1 MNHPSSRTPILDS
14 ENFDYWK
21 SRIKAIV
28 RSVDEEI
35 WNSCIGG
42 YSHPTKK
49 GEEKQVPKL
58 TAELSREGKAA
69 LQANNRALDILFSAV
84 DVNEHRKIANCEI
97 AKEAWDILV
106 TCHEGTDVVKQS
118 KLQRLTTEFEIVT
131 MLEGKHKLNE
141 KSVEEVVG
149 ILQTYEADM
158 LQPESLNSKVK
169 PSAKS
174 IAFASSQSE
183 SRESDCDDEYDLE
196 AMDIFTKNFKQLFKK
211 KVTDSDG
218 NKKFGNRRKNESSSA
233 KEKKGIKSTPA
244 GPKCYECQG
253 YGHVAHE
260 CINKLKKKT
269 NFKANITWDD
279 DSESDNSEEEQ
290 VDRTNFMAFGA
301 SLKSNLSN
309 HESSDDSENEGSD
322 EEFSFDE
329 LKQSYNMLFKE
340 SIKINE
346 SNLKMAENYNNS
358 NKELVI
364 AKKQVEELQVS
375 LSSVTS
381 EKEKLSKEVENLRE
395 KNKVLTDLNAASEDK
410 IESLNIEIDNAN
422 ILFERL
428 NTGSKKLDKI
438 LDVQRPTSD
447 KTGLG
452 FYEASSLK
460 IVRGKPNEVESN
472 KVMPKPHSIDTT
484 KNVIGKTHDIKKDS
498 FTNFIPT
505 CHYCQIKGHIKPK
518 CFQLHGYPQGFRHYK
533 NATMVGSIGNV
544 MSSLVKNKNVK
555 SLWLKPL
562 SENQKNF
569 GKIQTRQIWV
579 KKCDLDCFVAHTTF
593 KAKNSHIWNRN
604 SDCSHFMPS
613 NKIGW
618 GMSH

>member
-1 MNHPSSRTPILDS
+1 
-14 ENFDYWK
+14 
-21 SRIKAIV
+21 
-28 RSVDEEI
+28 
-35 WNSCIGG
+35 
-42 YSHPTKK
+42 
-49 GEEKQVPKL
+49 
-58 TAELSREGKAA
+58 
-69 LQANNRALDILFSAV
+69 
-84 DVNEHRKIANCEI
+84 
-97 AKEAWDILV
+97 
-106 TCHEGTDVVKQS
+106 
-118 KLQRLTTEFEIVT
+118 
-131 MLEGKHKLNE
+131 
-141 KSVEEVVG
+141 
-149 ILQTYEADM
+149 
-158 LQPESLNSKVK
+158 
-169 PSAKS
+169 
-174 IAFASSQSE
+174 
-183 SRESDCDDEYDLE
+183 
-196 AMDIFTKNFKQLFKK
+196 
-211 KVTDSDG
+211 
-218 NKKFGNRRKNESSSA
+218 
-233 KEKKGIKSTPA
+233 
-244 GPKCYECQG
+244 
-253 YGHVAHE
+253 
-260 CINKLKKKT
+260 
-269 NFKANITWDD
+269 
-279 DSESDNSEEEQ
+279 
-290 VDRTNFMAFGA
+290 MAFGA
-301 SLKSNLSN
+301 SLKSNLSD

-358 NKELVI
+358 NKELVT

-395 KNKVLTDLNAASEDK
+395 KNKALTDLNAASEDK

-452 FYEASSLK
+452 FYEASSSK
-460 IVRGKPNEVESN
+460 TVRGKPNEVESN
-472 KVMPKPHSIDTT
+472 KVTTKPHSIDTT

-518 CFQLHGYPQGFRHYK
+518 CFQLHGYPQGFQHYK

-569 GKIQTRQIWV
+569 GKIQTRQIWI

-604 SDCSHFMPS
+604 SDCSHFMLS

-618 GMSH
+618 GMSP

>member
-1 MNHPSSRTPILDS
+1 MQEDETFNEFYSKLI
-14 ENFDYWK
+14 
-21 SRIKAIV
+21 AIV
-28 RSVDEEI
+28 
-35 WNSCIGG
+35 NSCETLGEPIPPFRVIKKILR
-42 YSHPTKK
+42 SLPERFKTK
-49 GEEKQVPKL
+49 
-58 TAELSREGKAA
+58 
-69 LQANNRALDILFSAV
+69 
-84 DVNEHRKIANCEI
+84 
-97 AKEAWDILV
+97 V
-106 TCHEGTDVVKQS
+106 T
-118 KLQRLTTEFEIVT
+118 I
-131 MLEGKHKLNE
+131 LEGKRKLNE

-183 SRESDCDDEYDLE
+183 SRESDCD
-196 AMDIFTKNFKQLFKK
+196 
-211 KVTDSDG
+211 G
-218 NKKFGNRRKNESSSA
+218 KNESSSA

-279 DSESDNSEEEQ
+279 DSESNNSEEEQ

-301 SLKSNLSN
+301 SLKSNLSD

-358 NKELVI
+358 NKELVT

-395 KNKVLTDLNAASEDK
+395 KNKALTDLNAASEDK

-452 FYEASSLK
+452 FYEASSSK
-460 IVRGKPNEVESN
+460 TVRGKPNEVESN
-472 KVMPKPHSIDTT
+472 KVTTKPHSIDTT

-518 CFQLHGYPQGFRHYK
+518 CFQLHGYPQGFQHYK

-569 GKIQTRQIWV
+569 GKIQTRQIWI

-604 SDCSHFMPS
+604 SDCSHFMLS

-618 GMSH
+618 GMSP

>member
-1 MNHPSSRTPILDS
+1 MQEDETFNEFYSKLI
-14 ENFDYWK
+14 
-21 SRIKAIV
+21 AIV
-28 RSVDEEI
+28 
-35 WNSCIGG
+35 NSCETLGEPIPPFRVIKKILR
-42 YSHPTKK
+42 SLPERFKTK
-49 GEEKQVPKL
+49 
-58 TAELSREGKAA
+58 
-69 LQANNRALDILFSAV
+69 
-84 DVNEHRKIANCEI
+84 
-97 AKEAWDILV
+97 
-106 TCHEGTDVVKQS
+106 
-118 KLQRLTTEFEIVT
+118 VT
-131 MLEGKHKLNE
+131 MLEGKRKLNE

-196 AMDIFTKNFKQLFKK
+196 AMDIFTKNFKQFFKK

-218 NKKFGNRRKNESSSA
+218 NKKFGNRGKNESSSA

-301 SLKSNLSN
+301 SLKSNLSD

-358 NKELVI
+358 NKELVT

-395 KNKVLTDLNAASEDK
+395 KNKVLTNLNAASEDK

-452 FYEASSLK
+452 FYEASSSK

-472 KVMPKPHSIDTT
+472 KVTPKPHSIDTT
-484 KNVIGKTHDIKKDS
+484 KNVMGKTHDIKKDS

>member
-1 MNHPSSRTPILDS
+1 M
-14 ENFDYWK
+14 
-21 SRIKAIV
+21 

-49 GEEKQVPKL
+49 VEEKQVPKI
-58 TAELSREGKAA
+58 TAELSREEKAA

-84 DVNEHRKIANCEI
+84 D
-97 AKEAWDILV
+97 
-106 TCHEGTDVVKQS
+106 DVVKQS
-118 KLQRLTTEFEIVT
+118 KLQRLTTEFEIIRMQEDETFNEFYSKLIAIVNSCETLGEPIPPFRVIKKILRSLPERFKTKVT
-131 MLEGKHKLNE
+131 MLEGKRKLNE

-183 SRESDCDDEYDLE
+183 SRESDCD
-196 AMDIFTKNFKQLFKK
+196 
-211 KVTDSDG
+211 G
-218 NKKFGNRRKNESSSA
+218 KNESSSA

-290 VDRTNFMAFGA
+290 VDCTNFMAFGA
-301 SLKSNLSN
+301 SLKSNLSD

-358 NKELVI
+358 NKELVT

-452 FYEASSLK
+452 FYEASSSK

-472 KVMPKPHSIDTT
+472 KVTPKPHSIDTT

-518 CFQLHGYPQGFRHYK
+518 CFQLHGYLQGFRHYK

>member
-1 MNHPSSRTPILDS
+1 
-14 ENFDYWK
+14 
-21 SRIKAIV
+21 
-28 RSVDEEI
+28 
-35 WNSCIGG
+35 
-42 YSHPTKK
+42 
-49 GEEKQVPKL
+49 
-58 TAELSREGKAA
+58 
-69 LQANNRALDILFSAV
+69 
-84 DVNEHRKIANCEI
+84 
-97 AKEAWDILV
+97 
-106 TCHEGTDVVKQS
+106 
-118 KLQRLTTEFEIVT
+118 
-131 MLEGKHKLNE
+131 
-141 KSVEEVVG
+141 
-149 ILQTYEADM
+149 
-158 LQPESLNSKVK
+158 
-169 PSAKS
+169 
-174 IAFASSQSE
+174 
-183 SRESDCDDEYDLE
+183 
-196 AMDIFTKNFKQLFKK
+196 
-211 KVTDSDG
+211 
-218 NKKFGNRRKNESSSA
+218 
-233 KEKKGIKSTPA
+233 
-244 GPKCYECQG
+244 
-253 YGHVAHE
+253 
-260 CINKLKKKT
+260 
-269 NFKANITWDD
+269 
-279 DSESDNSEEEQ
+279 
-290 VDRTNFMAFGA
+290 MAFGA
-301 SLKSNLSN
+301 SLKSNLSD

-358 NKELVI
+358 NKELVT

-452 FYEASSLK
+452 FYEASSSK

-472 KVMPKPHSIDTT
+472 KVTPKPHSIDTT

-518 CFQLHGYPQGFRHYK
+518 CFQLHGYLQGFRHYK

>member
-1 MNHPSSRTPILDS
+1 
-14 ENFDYWK
+14 
-21 SRIKAIV
+21 
-28 RSVDEEI
+28 
-35 WNSCIGG
+35 
-42 YSHPTKK
+42 
-49 GEEKQVPKL
+49 
-58 TAELSREGKAA
+58 
-69 LQANNRALDILFSAV
+69 
-84 DVNEHRKIANCEI
+84 
-97 AKEAWDILV
+97 
-106 TCHEGTDVVKQS
+106 
-118 KLQRLTTEFEIVT
+118 
-131 MLEGKHKLNE
+131 
-141 KSVEEVVG
+141 
-149 ILQTYEADM
+149 
-158 LQPESLNSKVK
+158 
-169 PSAKS
+169 
-174 IAFASSQSE
+174 
-183 SRESDCDDEYDLE
+183 
-196 AMDIFTKNFKQLFKK
+196 
-211 KVTDSDG
+211 
-218 NKKFGNRRKNESSSA
+218 
-233 KEKKGIKSTPA
+233 
-244 GPKCYECQG
+244 
-253 YGHVAHE
+253 
-260 CINKLKKKT
+260 
-269 NFKANITWDD
+269 
-279 DSESDNSEEEQ
+279 
-290 VDRTNFMAFGA
+290 MAFGA
-301 SLKSNLSN
+301 SLKSNLSD

-358 NKELVI
+358 NKELVT

-447 KTGLG
+447 KTRLG
-452 FYEASSLK
+452 FYEASSSK

-472 KVMPKPHSIDTT
+472 KVTPKPHSIDTT

-505 CHYCQIKGHIKPK
+505 CHYCQIFKGHIKPK

-533 NATMVGSIGNV
+533 NATMVGIIGNV

-613 NKIGW
+613 NKVGW
-618 GMSH
+618 GMSP

>member
-14 ENFDYWK
+14 ENFEYWK
-21 SRIKAIV
+21 SRIKAIM

-49 GEEKQVPKL
+49 VEEKQVPKL
-58 TAELSREGKAA
+58 TAELS
-69 LQANNRALDILFSAV
+69 Q
-84 DVNEHRKIANCEI
+84 
-97 AKEAWDILV
+97 AWDILV

-118 KLQRLTTEFEIVT
+118 KLQRLTTEFEIIRMQEDENFNEFYSKLIAIVNSCETLGEPIPPFRVIKKILRSLPERFKTKVT
-131 MLEGKHKLNE
+131 MLEGKRKLNE
-141 KSVEEVVG
+141 KSVKEVVG

-183 SRESDCDDEYDLE
+183 SRESDCD
-196 AMDIFTKNFKQLFKK
+196 
-211 KVTDSDG
+211 G
-218 NKKFGNRRKNESSSA
+218 KNESSSA

-290 VDRTNFMAFGA
+290 VDHTNFMAFGA
-301 SLKSNLSN
+301 SLKSNLSD

-322 EEFSFDE
+322 EEFNFDE

-340 SIKINE
+340 SVKINE

-358 NKELVI
+358 KKELET
-364 AKKQVEELQVS
+364 AKKQVDELQVFFS
-375 LSSVTS
+375 NVTS
-381 EKEKLSKEVENLRE
+381 EKEKLSKEVERLQE
-395 KNKVLTDLNAASEDK
+395 KNRVLIELNTASDDKINMLNA
-410 IESLNIEIDNAN
+410 EIGNAN

-428 NTGSKKLDKI
+428 NTGSKTLDDI
-438 LDVQRPTSD
+438 LSIQRPASD

-452 FYEASSLK
+452 FYEASSSK
-460 IVRGKPNEVESN
+460 IVGGKPNELESK
-472 KVMPKPHSIDTT
+472 KVMPKPCSIDTA
-484 KNVIGKTHDIKKDS
+484 KNVIGKTHDINKGN
-498 FTNFIPT
+498 FTKFIPT
-505 CHYCQIKGHIKPK
+505 CHYCQVKGHIRPN
-518 CFQLHGYPQGFRHYK
+518 CFKLHGYPNAKHACATNKRWSYDNFAPRWNNGLMPRPVGYNDGHTKDMKPRHMSISQGK
-533 NATMVGSIGNV
+533 
-544 MSSLVKNKNVK
+544 SSQVETL
-555 SLWLKPL
+555 L
-562 SENQKNF
+562 
-569 GKIQTRQIWV
+569 IWV
-579 KKCDLDCFVAHTTF
+579 RRCDLHCLATHTVT
-593 KAKNSHIWNRN
+593 KAKKINVWNLNGNYSHHMSVDNSVGVRFI
-604 SDCSHFMPS
+604 D
-613 NKIGW
+613 
-618 GMSH
+618 